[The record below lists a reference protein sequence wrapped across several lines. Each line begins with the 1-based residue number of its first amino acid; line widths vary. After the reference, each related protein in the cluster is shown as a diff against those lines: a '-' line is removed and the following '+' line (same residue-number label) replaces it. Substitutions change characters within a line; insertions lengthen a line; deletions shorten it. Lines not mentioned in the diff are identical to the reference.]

1 MRVAKS
7 IETYQ
12 YELINDEFNY
22 EIDDVDFDELTT
34 IICDFIKSDFKLF
47 RKKKIKLFFEKLTS
61 IGFVPNVNP
70 NFTKGQ
76 FKAYMT
82 DDLKLYFNNKFI
94 YTSSRTNLIITLVHE
109 ATHLYLNS
117 KKDYPTLLDL
127 DKEYFKKYP
136 KNGESIL
143 ISPVEFTADFL
154 MNKIFLKV
162 CLNLKGKIR
171 TNISKT
177 LEKRQTF
184 LLEQINKYMGV

>member
-7 IETYQ
+7 IEDYQ
-12 YELINDEFNY
+12 YELLNGKFNQEFDN
-22 EIDDVDFDELTT
+22 IDFDRLMKV
-34 IICDFIKSDFKLF
+34 ICDFINNDYKLF
-47 RKKKIKLFFEKLTS
+47 RKKKIKNFFEKLAL
-61 IGFVPNVNP
+61 IGFTPNVYP

-94 YTSSRTNLIITLVHE
+94 NTSSRTNLIITLVHE
-109 ATHLYLNS
+109 ASHLYLNS
-117 KKDYPTLLDL
+117 SDNYQALLDL

-136 KNGESIL
+136 KDSETIL

-162 CLNLKGKIR
+162 CLCLKGKIR
-171 TNISKT
+171 ENITKT
-177 LEKRQTF
+177 LNKRNLF
-184 LLEQINKYMGV
+184 LLEQINKHMGV